1 MPISHVILNAS
12 PIICLMKAGIAEI
25 LPNLFKEIVVPEDV
39 KREILGGG
47 KTSPKPEVLASYH
60 WIRIVNNILI
70 PPQVSSWD
78 LGQGESAVISFALE
92 NPAFWAVIDDREARR
107 CATAL
112 HCRHTG
118 TIGIIVLAKRRG
130 VIPSIRG
137 YIEKLKE
144 AGLWLS
150 DELIDQVCRKSGE

>member
-1 MPISHVILNAS
+1 MNAS
-12 PIICLMKAGIAEI
+12 PIICMMKAGIIEV
-25 LPNLFKEIVVPEDV
+25 LPALFKDIVVPQEV
-39 KREILGGG
+39 KREILVRGRTDLKG
-47 KTSPKPEVLASYH
+47 EVLASYQ
-60 WIRIVNNILI
+60 WIRLVNDIVVA
-70 PPQVSSWD
+70 PQVAAWD

-92 NPAFWAVIDDREARR
+92 NPGFWAVIDDREARR

-118 TIGIIVLAKRRG
+118 TLGIIVLAKRRG

-137 YIEKLKE
+137 YLERLKE

-150 DELIDQVCRKSGE
+150 DELVDQVSRKSGE

>member
-1 MPISHVILNAS
+1 MPISRVIMNAS
-12 PIICLMKAGIAEI
+12 PIICMMKAGIIEV
-25 LPNLFKEIVVPEDV
+25 LPALFKDIVVPQEV
-39 KREILGGG
+39 KREILVRGRTDLKG
-47 KTSPKPEVLASYH
+47 EVLASYQ
-60 WIRIVNNILI
+60 WIRLVNDIVVA
-70 PPQVSSWD
+70 PQVASWD

-92 NPAFWAVIDDREARR
+92 NPGFWAVIDDREARR

-118 TIGIIVLAKRRG
+118 TLGIIVLAKRRG

-137 YIEKLKE
+137 YLERLKE

-150 DELIDQVCRKSGE
+150 DELVDQVSRKSGE